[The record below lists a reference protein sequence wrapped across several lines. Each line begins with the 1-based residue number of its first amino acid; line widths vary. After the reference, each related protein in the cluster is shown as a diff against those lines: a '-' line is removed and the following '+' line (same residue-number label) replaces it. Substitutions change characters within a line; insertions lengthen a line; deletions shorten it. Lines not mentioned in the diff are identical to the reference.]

1 MSRIPPLY
9 CQPCRKRLYRSEEE
23 ARAALGTV
31 MVGHWK
37 DQHRANDYA
46 LMVYECKKKHGYF
59 HIGHSSRTIKAIEK
73 WRKEHA
79 ERNQAGTRGVDSPD

>member
-31 MVGHWK
+31 MGGHWK
-37 DQHRANDYA
+37 DQHRATDYA
-46 LMVYECKKKHGYF
+46 LMVYPCRVKRGY

-73 WRKEHA
+73 WRKEHG
-79 ERNQAGTRGVDSPD
+79 EDPEGVE

>member
-37 DQHRANDYA
+37 DKHRATDYA
-46 LMVYECKKKHGYF
+46 LMVYPCRKHKGY

-73 WRKEHA
+73 WRKEHG
-79 ERNQAGTRGVDSPD
+79 ENPEGVE

>member
-37 DQHRANDYA
+37 DQHRATDYA
-46 LMVYECKKKHGYF
+46 LMVYRCRKRVGW

-73 WRKEHA
+73 WRKEHG
-79 ERNQAGTRGVDSPD
+79 ENPEGVE

>member
-9 CQPCRKRLYRSEEE
+9 CQPCRKRLYRSEDA

-37 DQHRANDYA
+37 DQHRATDYA
-46 LMVYECKKKHGYF
+46 LMVYPCRKHKGY

-73 WRKEHA
+73 WRKEHG
-79 ERNQAGTRGVDSPD
+79 ENPEGVE

>member
-1 MSRIPPLY
+1 
-9 CQPCRKRLYRSEEE
+9 LYRSEEE

-37 DQHRANDYA
+37 DQHRATDYA
-46 LMVYECKKKHGYF
+46 LMVYPCRKRKGY

-73 WRKEHA
+73 WRKEHG
-79 ERNQAGTRGVDSPD
+79 EDPEGVE

>member
-31 MVGHWK
+31 MGRKWK
-37 DQHRANDYA
+37 YQHRATDYA
-46 LMVYECKKKHGYF
+46 LVVYECKHKAGYF

-73 WRKEHA
+73 WEKEHGEDTEQLVPGGLA
-79 ERNQAGTRGVDSPD
+79 